1 MKHSLKSRTCAWAL
15 ALLAIAALPGIAA
28 AQTWPA
34 KPIKLVAPYATGG
47 GPDIL
52 ARLFAQEFSSS
63 LGSTLVENRPGAS
76 GNVGADF
83 VAKSPPDGYTL
94 LMTTTATHSINPSL
108 YRNMP
113 YDSLRDFAPVSLVA
127 YTPVMLV
134 VSNEVPA
141 RDLREL
147 LAYARANPGKLSY
160 ASAGPGSMQHISA
173 ELMRGM
179 AGLELVHVPYKGTGQ
194 IVPDLVSG
202 RVTMMFN
209 SLAAVL
215 PLVKDGKV
223 RAIGVTTPA
232 RAQAAPTVPTLS
244 EAGLPGFDASAWY
257 AIYGP
262 AGLPRDIVQRL
273 GTEVARIVALPA
285 MRERY
290 AAMGLDPA
298 SSTPEQLADLTRR
311 DLAKWAKVIRDNDIR
326 GE

>member
-1 MKHSLKSRTCAWAL
+1 MKQSMSKLVLFAT
-15 ALLAIAALPGIAA
+15 AALCTVLPGTAA
-28 AQTWPA
+28 AQAWPA

-52 ARLFAQEFSSS
+52 ARLYAQEFSNS
-63 LGSTLVENRPGAS
+63 LGATLVENRPGAS

-108 YRNMP
+108 YRNIP
-113 YDSLRDFAPVSLVA
+113 YDSLRDFSPVSLVA

-147 LAYARANPGKLSY
+147 LAYAKANPGKLSY